1 MQSRPRI
8 GIMGAGAVG
17 CYVGGRLAAAGAAEI
32 VMVGR
37 ARQQQELLD
46 HGLTLRDVDGATITV
61 AADQLG
67 FATDASALAECDA
80 VLCCVKSAQT
90 EEVAGQLAGSLGPG
104 AIVASLQNGVRNADT
119 LRAGLPGREVLAAIV
134 GFNVVGHGD
143 GVFQRATNWPLS
155 FEAGQSPRARA
166 LMAALRAAGLEV
178 DVHANLAPHQ
188 WTKLVVNLNNAVSA
202 LSGVPTRELI
212 LSPAYRRIIA
222 ALVDE
227 ALTVLDAAGI
237 RPARLRGVPLRLM
250 SRIMRLPTPIVRLV
264 TRAQMRIDPEA
275 RSSMWQ
281 DLSRR
286 RPTEVDYLNGEV
298 VRLAGA
304 HNASAPLNRRIV
316 ELIHAAETEN
326 VGPPDLTAVALWT
339 QLSSPG

>member
-1 MQSRPRI
+1 MQPRLRI

-17 CYVGGRLAAAGAAEI
+17 CYVGGRLAAAGAADV

-37 ARQQQELLD
+37 ARQQRELD
-46 HGLTLRDVDGATITV
+46 AHGLALRDVDGATISV
-61 AADQLG
+61 AADQLA
-67 FATDASALAECDA
+67 FATDASALAACDA

-90 EEVAGQLAGSLGPG
+90 EEAAGQLAEVLSPDTL
-104 AIVASLQNGVRNADT
+104 VASLQNGVRNAEA

-155 FEAGQSPRARA
+155 FEASQSPRARA

-188 WTKLVVNLNNAVSA
+188 WTKLIINLNNAVSA

-222 ALVDE
+222 ALADE

-237 RPARLRGVPLRLM
+237 RPARLRGVPLRFM

-298 VRLAGA
+298 VRLAEA
-304 HNASAPLNRRIV
+304 HRIRAPLNGRIV
-316 ELIHAAETEN
+316 ELVHAAETAN
-326 VGPPDLTAVALWT
+326 VGPPDLTAAALWT
-339 QLSSPG
+339 QLSNRG